1 MKNKTE
7 NKNTHTRDK
16 QHFVLFFVSSLL
28 KINTI

>member
-7 NKNTHTRDK
+7 NKNTYTLDK
-16 QHFVLFFVSSLL
+16 QGLVLFSVSSLL

>member
-7 NKNTHTRDK
+7 NKNAQSLVNQYFDL
-16 QHFVLFFVSSLL
+16 FYVVLLL